1 MTDNINKSPIRAT
14 VEKVIHILDKGVEGL
29 CQDEFNQY
37 KEMLELMVD
46 YIEHK
51 MKDEP
56 FKMPPYHI
64 TPWDYFGFTK
74 EQWTDLTKLTEDF
87 YGHKQPSQEVH

>member
-1 MTDNINKSPIRAT
+1 MIDDSITPIRAT
-14 VEKVIHILDKGVEGL
+14 VNKIVDILDNAVEGL
-29 CQDEFNQY
+29 SMKEFTQY
-37 KEMLELMVD
+37 KEMLELMTD

-64 TPWDYFGFTK
+64 TPWEYFGFTK
-74 EQWTDLTKLTEDF
+74 EQWTDLTKISEDF
-87 YGHKQPSQEVH
+87 YGDKQPSKEIH